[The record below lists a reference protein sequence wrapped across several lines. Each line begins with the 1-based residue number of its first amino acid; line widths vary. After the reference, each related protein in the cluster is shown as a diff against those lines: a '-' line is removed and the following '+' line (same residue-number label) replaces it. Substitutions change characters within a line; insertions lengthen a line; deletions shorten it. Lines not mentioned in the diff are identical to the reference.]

1 MPWYVH
7 RRYRHSVEEPLAG
20 LVSIGGPFEW
30 REDAEWMCAQWPR
43 TAAPNI
49 PYIDEKPFPE
59 PSARPGRVWV
69 VAATDAKLRE
79 RFPGYV
85 FKVGPFTS
93 RRQGQR
99 WIDAA
104 SVAIVEAVPWMF
116 APDGRWTV
124 VFEADLRK
132 HGS

>member
-7 RRYRHSVEEPLAG
+7 RRYRHSAEGPLAG
-20 LVSIGGPFEW
+20 LVSISGPFESC
-30 REDAEWMCAQWPR
+30 EDAEWMCARWPP
-43 TAAPNI
+43 TAPPNI
-49 PYIDEKPFPE
+49 PSIDEKPFPQ
-59 PSARPGRVWV
+59 PAGKPGRVWV
-69 VAATDAKLRE
+69 VAASDAKLGE

-85 FKVGPFTS
+85 FKVGPFAS

-104 SVAIVEAVPWMF
+104 SAAIVESVPWMF

-124 VFEADLRK
+124 VFEADLRTDA
-132 HGS
+132 

>member
-7 RRYRHSVEEPLAG
+7 RRYRHSGQGPLAG
-20 LVSIGGPFEW
+20 LVSIGGPFAW
-30 REDAEWMCAQWPR
+30 REDAEWMRTHWPR
-43 TAAPNI
+43 KAPPNTS
-49 PYIDEKPFPE
+49 YIDEKAFPE
-59 PSARPGRVWV
+59 PAAKPSRVWV
-69 VAATDAKLRE
+69 VAATDAKLGE

-93 RRQGQR
+93 RKQGQR

-104 SVAIVEAVPWMF
+104 SEAIVEAVPWMF

-124 VFEADLRK
+124 VFEADLRTD
-132 HGS
+132 G